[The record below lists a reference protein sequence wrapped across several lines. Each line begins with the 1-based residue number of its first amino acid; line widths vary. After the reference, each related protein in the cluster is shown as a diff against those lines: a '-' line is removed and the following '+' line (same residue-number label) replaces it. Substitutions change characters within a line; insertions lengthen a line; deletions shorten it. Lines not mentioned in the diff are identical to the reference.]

1 MVIYCV
7 VQVLQSILCLI
18 YNGKTY
24 LSTAAVEKMKG
35 IVKMLGIKFPGG
47 FDRSILAK
55 GSVPPTSNHFQV
67 NGEARARSTSAPRSV
82 SASKRPRDRSQG
94 GGSFGDSPSPAGKK
108 SKPSPGPVKVNI
120 PDAAHTSRIQL
131 TALLS

>member
-1 MVIYCV
+1 M
-7 VQVLQSILCLI
+7 QVLQSILCLI

-120 PDAAHTSRIQL
+120 L
-131 TALLS
+131 T